1 MFNELANGIA
11 LAIYNKYKTM
21 KVKEDMDK
29 AREDEL
35 PLKKSKNALT
45 VPSRSEKSRT
55 KGHDDGAS
63 HRSKSKNRE
72 PESRQTETSKS
83 KKKKTT
89 KEPATKKGTTTKKTG
104 TKKAKTNNSSKGDTK
119 NNKGKDDGF
128 DEGRVSVNVNIS
140 GGKGKVSLAD

>member
-1 MFNELANGIA
+1 
-11 LAIYNKYKTM
+11 M
-21 KVKEDMDK
+21 KVKEDMDL
-29 AREDEL
+29 ARENEL
-35 PLKKSKNALT
+35 PLKKNKSALT
-45 VPSRSEKSRT
+45 VPSRSDKRST
-55 KGHDDGAS
+55 KVIDDGAS

-72 PESRQTETSKS
+72 PEPRHTETSKS

-89 KEPATKKGTTTKKTG
+89 KEPATKKTGTTTKKTG
-104 TKKAKTNNSSKGDTK
+104 TKKTKTNNTSKVDTK